1 MKKKKSPL
9 LKIAKESPEA
19 RKKRVSSGAK
29 FRPVVIENK
38 KRKLQEKD
46 REIFDL
52 NYEKER
58 L

>member
-29 FRPVVIENK
+29 FRPVVTPNK

-46 REIFDL
+46 RKIVDL
-52 NYEKER
+52 EQIDKR
-58 L
+58 